1 MRALHVHADHTVR
14 RSKVLSK
21 QKTHDLILYEQ
32 VHIAFKECSRY
43 NAYWLST
50 YLLSHIRLLFAII
63 LGKRHVSADHSAPVC
78 TRVAIQGPETDDT
91 CIFVLPQ
98 VDRTRGVSHYVYAGI
113 CAEPLH
119 EVFETLPYTSLGSPW
134 AKPNIAQ
141 PQFVV
146 PCHKTDALRGEISMS
161 FKPKFNSLLQLYTQ
175 ISNTGQSALPLATR
189 LILQD
194 EKQ

>member
-1 MRALHVHADHTVR
+1 M
-14 RSKVLSK
+14 LSK

-32 VHIAFKECSRY
+32 VHIAFKECRRY

-50 YLLSHIRLLFAII
+50 YLLSHTRLLFAII

-91 CIFVLPQ
+91 CIFVLLQ

-146 PCHKTDALRGEISMS
+146 PCHKDRSGDALRGKISMS
-161 FKPKFNSLLQLYTQ
+161 VKPKFNSLLQLYTQ

>member
-1 MRALHVHADHTVR
+1 MCASCTARNFGEHNSQFHGPAGCESGLQSQPMRALHVHADHTVR
-14 RSKVLSK
+14 LSKVLSK

-32 VHIAFKECSRY
+32 VHIAFKECRRY

-50 YLLSHIRLLFAII
+50 SLLSHTRLLFAII

-113 CAEPLH
+113 CAKPLH

-146 PCHKTDALRGEISMS
+146 PCHKTGWETRRGE
-161 FKPKFNSLLQLYTQ
+161 
-175 ISNTGQSALPLATR
+175 R
-189 LILQD
+189 
-194 EKQ
+194 